1 MLRVLGT
8 TTEKTLHRAFVSGC
22 LIDPDLKV
30 VDILNER
37 HAICHFSD
45 QPVENFLKALRHTR
59 EQLFVLRHLLQSLI
73 GNGDLASDK
82 VAAWTGYCT
91 GQTSEGAPSIILSKD
106 LVLVMAC
113 LDIVRR
119 RIDVENGMLSNS
131 GHLRPTAPQV
141 NMVAQTLV
149 LHPKAPL
156 PRDTS
161 KKKQSVESW
170 PPNLHRDTK
179 HD

>member
-1 MLRVLGT
+1 MTHTANDNGLVILAIRVLRVLRT
-8 TTEKTLHRAFVSGC
+8 TTEEALQRAFVSGC

-30 VDILNER
+30 VDILSER
-37 HAICHFSD
+37 HALYHFSG
-45 QPVENFLKALRHTR
+45 QPVEKFLRALRHTR

-82 VAAWTGYCT
+82 VAAWTGCCN

-119 RIDVENGMLSNS
+119 RIDVENGMFRSS
-131 GHLRPTAPQV
+131 
-141 NMVAQTLV
+141 
-149 LHPKAPL
+149 HP
-156 PRDTS
+156 
-161 KKKQSVESW
+161 E
-170 PPNLHRDTK
+170 
-179 HD
+179 